1 VIDLG
6 ERNQNPS
13 YISEELRKDV
23 RRRVAKMS
31 ASEYNEWLVRHRKKQ
46 QSSTS
51 SKETKWKSLQSL
63 RASILRSVPNIPC
76 VVSH

>member
-1 VIDLG
+1 LAESDKGLEYGSTRVIDLG

-31 ASEYNEWLVRHRKKQ
+31 ASEYNEWLVRHPQ
-46 QSSTS
+46 
-51 SKETKWKSLQSL
+51 E
-63 RASILRSVPNIPC
+63 AAILNEQ
-76 VVSH
+76 